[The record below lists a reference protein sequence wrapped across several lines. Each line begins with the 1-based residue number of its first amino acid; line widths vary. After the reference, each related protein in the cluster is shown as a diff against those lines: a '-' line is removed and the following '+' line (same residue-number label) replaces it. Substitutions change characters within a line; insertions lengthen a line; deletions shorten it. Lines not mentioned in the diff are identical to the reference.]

1 MGRWDRRELGREKS
15 PRPPFFKGGN
25 NAALFR
31 LFLISMGFL
40 IPSILVAGYGKDPGT
55 FALFVENDVFA
66 LSDGGYTNG
75 VELDWLS
82 PALGDGAGRVP
93 RWLDAWSRK
102 LALSR
107 GPGARRFV
115 SAYFGQ
121 SMYTPEDIT
130 RRDLVAGDRPYAGLF
145 RVGLGFH
152 VRRGRSMDSFRFEA
166 GIVGPHSFAGDIQK
180 FLHRTFGWTYPEG
193 WAHQLKDEPF
203 LGVAYDRRWK
213 LRAAAASRGLD
224 WEIIGHGGA
233 NLSNLFSGLGG
244 GLEIRAGWNL
254 PSDFGTSLLGAA
266 SSAGA
271 LFEDPKWLRPGS
283 DHAGFHV
290 FAGLEVHAVARDLLL
305 DGNTFRS
312 SYRVD
317 KLPLTADITTGLA
330 LRHKR
335 LKASMIY
342 AYQTRRFR
350 GQELKPF
357 IGSLSLALLF

>member
-1 MGRWDRRELGREKS
+1 M
-15 PRPPFFKGGN
+15 
-25 NAALFR
+25 LFM
-31 LFLISMGFL
+31 LFLISMGLL
-40 IPSILVAGYGKDPGT
+40 IPTFAGAGDRKPQGV
-55 FALFVENDVFA
+55 FALFIENDVFA

-82 PALGDGAGRVP
+82 PDLDTDAGRVP
-93 RWLDAWSRK
+93 YWLDVWSRK
-102 LALSR
+102 LAFSR
-107 GPGARRFV
+107 GQGARRFV
-115 SAYFGQ
+115 SVYFGQ
-121 SMYTPEDIT
+121 SMSTPEDIT
-130 RRDLVAGDRPYAGLF
+130 RKDLVVGDRPYAGVF
-145 RVGLGFH
+145 RAGLGFH
-152 VRRGRSMDSFRFEA
+152 VRRGSSMDSFRFEA

-213 LRAAAASRGLD
+213 VRAAAASKGLD

-233 NLSNLFSGLGG
+233 NLSNLFSGIGG
-244 GLEIRAGWNL
+244 GLEVRAGWNL
-254 PSDFGTSLLGAA
+254 PSDFGTSLLGPA

-271 LFEDPKWLRPGS
+271 LFEDPKWQRPGP

-350 GQELKPF
+350 GQNLKPL